1 MITYKSKIITYLSW
15 ALIAYLLLQKYTE
28 YKNKP
33 KYIEQEEMPKVRSD
47 DGRTKYTI
55 KIDED
60 KKYNDFS
67 IVEKFA
73 YKIIKNDL
81 PHSVRKEIESTN
93 SQK

>member
-1 MITYKSKIITYLSW
+1 MITYKSKIITCLAW
-15 ALIAYLLLQKYTE
+15 ILIAYLIWQKYTE

-33 KYIEQEEMPKVRSD
+33 KYIEQEEMPKTRSD

-60 KKYNDFS
+60 KKYDDFS
-67 IVEKFA
+67 LVEKFA

-81 PHSVRKEIESTN
+81 PNSVRKEIES
-93 SQK
+93 SK